1 MSVGRRGELV
11 EYIWKVENVE
21 LATVGVDVG
30 SSTSHLMF
38 ATVRLQRKTQALS
51 SEFVV
56 VERRVLWKS
65 PILMTPFLADGSI
78 DAQSLGAFV
87 ARCYADAG
95 LDRGE
100 IDTGAVILTGEAVKR
115 TNARAIADLFAT
127 ESGKFVCAS
136 AGHDLECVL
145 AAHGSGA
152 VAISQETSRT
162 ILNVD
167 IGGGTTKL
175 ALIANGEIVSTCAF
189 AVGGRL
195 LAFDAQGCL
204 ERIDES
210 ARLAAEAT
218 GASLRIGERPA
229 PEALQRV
236 VDALGDVLISFIG
249 GGRPTALAQSLVLT
263 QPLDASPRPQAITF
277 SGGVAE
283 YLYARE
289 SRDFG
294 DIARLLAARVR
305 CACESGRIATP
316 VSEPREGIR
325 ATVIGASQFT
335 VQVSGKTIH
344 VGAGVALPLRNVPV
358 IAPALALGE
367 EISSAAVASAIQAAL
382 ARAPGSA
389 EGGPIALAIRWR
401 GDPHYR
407 RLHALAEGIAGALA
421 KWFVGTA
428 PLVLMI
434 DGDVGRTLGHI
445 LEHELRIGRAV
456 ISIDGIQLK
465 EFDFVDIGAV
475 IRPADV
481 VPIVIKSLL
490 FSGAPA
496 HASRRPALAYQPITK
511 EKLQ

>member
-95 LDRGE
+95 LDREG
-100 IDTGAVILTGEAVKR
+100 IDTGAVILTGEAIKR
-115 TNARAIADLFAT
+115 TNARAIAELFAT

-152 VAISQETSRT
+152 VAISRQTART
-162 ILNVD
+162 VLNVD
-167 IGGGTTKL
+167 IGGGTTKF
-175 ALIANGEIVSTCAF
+175 ALIANGEIVSTCAV

-195 LAFDAQGCL
+195 LAFDSLGCV

-210 ARLAAEAT
+210 ARLAAAAV
-218 GASLRIGERPA
+218 GVSLRIGERPS
-229 PEALQRV
+229 PQALQRV
-236 VDALGDVLISFIG
+236 VDALADAVISIIG
-249 GGRPTALAQSLVLT
+249 GNTPTALAEGLVLT
-263 QPLDASPRPQAITF
+263 RPLDLSPRPQAITF

-283 YLYARE
+283 YFYARE

-294 DIARLLAARVR
+294 DIARFLAARIR
-305 CACESGRIATP
+305 AACESGRIATP

-325 ATVIGASQFT
+325 ATVIGASQFS

-344 VGAGVALPLRNVPV
+344 IGTGVQLPLRNVPV
-358 IAPALALGE
+358 IAPALALNE
-367 EISSAAVASAIQAAL
+367 EISSSAVAGTIHAAL
-382 ARAPGSA
+382 ARAPGSG
-389 EGGPIALAIRWR
+389 EGESIALAIRWR
-401 GDPHYR
+401 GEPHYR
-407 RLHALAEGIAGALA
+407 RLRALAEGIAAALA
-421 KWFVGTA
+421 KGQRATG
-428 PLVLMI
+428 PLALMI

-490 FSGAPA
+490 FSGATTSAPQ
-496 HASRRPALAYQPITK
+496 RPALAYLPVTEGKMQ
-511 EKLQ
+511 